1 MAILGK
7 IRERSIFLI
16 IVIGLA
22 LFAFVISGV
31 FDGSSSN
38 SGPDDPI
45 GIINDEELDLE
56 LFRQLVEQTE
66 RSSNYSSMQ
75 SLNLVWN
82 QLLRNTIFNQ
92 EYKKLG
98 IDAGKDQIEQIIST
112 NPFSWTSDSQWHSD
126 LKNQSIINKAQDY
139 DFTDRLR
146 PEHTGAKKSIG
157 LTRIQGF
164 TAALNNET
172 GMLETKGPLIDN
184 IKKMKYF
191 ISIFLVFFI
200 LSPFSYAYISITQKD
215 KRTDYPGKKIAE
227 IVEKKWNE
235 NFVNDIAE
243 ARTYALFE
251 DIEKMRTA
259 GLAMGGNLNNAVVVD
274 KFKILNPNGLRFDN
288 EFVKHKTLDCIGD
301 FYLLGMPLVGAV
313 ECYAP
318 GHSLNQNLVKEK
330 LKDEKNFKIDTI
342 IPNDISDKYY
352 NIINNN
358 VNSQQEINVA

>member
-112 NPFSWTSDSQWHSD
+112 NPSIVQDSRFLNEVGFFDFGIFTDFISQLRTENPSAYQAW
-126 LKNQSIINKAQDY
+126 KNQEEGIISLAKQNIYFNLIKA
-139 DFTDRLR
+139 
-146 PEHTGAKKSIG
+146 SSG
-157 LTRIQGF
+157 LTKEE
-164 TAALNNET
+164 AKE
-172 GMLETKGPLIDN
+172 
-184 IKKMKYF
+184 IKKKM
-191 ISIFLVFFI
+191 
-200 LSPFSYAYISITQKD
+200 
-215 KRTDYPGKKIAE
+215 AE
-227 IVEKKWNE
+227 
-235 NFVNDIAE
+235 
-243 ARTYALFE
+243 
-251 DIEKMRTA
+251 
-259 GLAMGGNLNNAVVVD
+259 
-274 KFKILNPNGLRFDN
+274 
-288 EFVKHKTLDCIGD
+288 
-301 FYLLGMPLVGAV
+301 
-313 ECYAP
+313 
-318 GHSLNQNLVKEK
+318 KEK
-330 LKDEKNFKIDTI
+330 LLAKQKKEQEKEIKKKKAEEMKLIERQNKIQEKL
-342 IPNDISDKYY
+342 NKLEQ
-352 NIINNN
+352 NN
-358 VNSQQEINVA
+358 